1 MAAIEQR
8 EFRSRRGEDSFRA
21 VFEQAAVGVA
31 QVETKTGRFV
41 MVNQRYCDI
50 VGYTAE
56 ELTGLTIQAI
66 SYPDELPAN
75 EHFLA
80 LLKAGAIREFS
91 MEKRY
96 YRKDG
101 SIVWVDLTVS
111 AMWAPG
117 EEPDYHIAVVVDLTK
132 RKKAEDELRKFSRAV
147 EQSLSSVLITDS
159 NGKIEFVNPAFTR
172 LTGYTAAE
180 ALGRNPN
187 LVKSGAT
194 PVEQYQQMWQT
205 ITAGGEWQGQFQN
218 RRKDGEYYWVS
229 SSISAIK
236 NADGVIT
243 HYVAIE
249 DDITELK
256 RIETTLARQNEY
268 LSALHDVALGVLSRL
283 NLDDLLQALILRAG
297 QLLNTAHGFI
307 YLVDPVSD
315 ELVCRFGVGAFASQI
330 GWRMGPD
337 EGLAGKV
344 RRSGRLIVV
353 DDYRT
358 WAGRSSQIPVAT
370 VRAVV
375 GLPLSSGSRVFGVMV
390 IGHDSES
397 EACFGEDEVLLL
409 ERLAHLASIGI
420 ENARLFEETQRLF
433 RVEQQR
439 AAELAS
445 IVSVSEAMEQ
455 NVDVN
460 ALSRII
466 GDKIIEI
473 FRADAAAILLLDPQ
487 TNMIHPLYEF
497 DEGQYVES
505 VQPFPLGQGLTSW
518 VLSARQPLLLGTA
531 EEAAQYG
538 VYYPPESQ
546 AIHPQVTQS
555 YLGVPILV
563 GQRISGV
570 LAVHSYA
577 RSAFDRNSVR
587 LLSTLSTSI
596 GTALEKARLFAEMQK
611 AREEAEAANA
621 AKSGF
626 LANISHELRTPLNA
640 ILGFAELLRQDMSL
654 TTEQRDYLEI
664 INRSGANLLSMIND
678 VLEISKIES
687 GRATLREDN
696 FDLHLLLA
704 GIRDMFSLRAKEKGL
719 TLRCDHLG
727 EVPRYVRADEV
738 KLRHILH
745 NLLANA
751 IKFTRRGGVTLRVC
765 PIGGAAGGEMLQF
778 DVEDT
783 GPGIA
788 RHELAAIFEPFVQA
802 SLGQQTVE
810 GTGLGLAITREYVR
824 LMGGDI
830 RVSST
835 PGAGS
840 LFQFEVQ
847 VRAVGA
853 SEVRP
858 VVSARRVV
866 GIEQGQVA
874 RHGGPYRLLIAED
887 DEPSRRLLV
896 RLFEPLGVDVR
907 EAEDGRAAI
916 ANWRSW
922 KPDLIWMDMQMPL
935 IDGHEATRQIRAAGD
950 SGTVIVAVS
959 ASAFEEDRER
969 ALADGCDDFVR
980 KPFRAEELYEMLT
993 KHLGVRFIYEE
1004 QAPSPAVTSLPGG
1017 ELAVK
1022 SPAMPDLSGL
1032 PRALVAELRK
1042 ATILADT
1049 RRLLSAIDKV
1059 GEFDSALADELR
1071 SRARQFDYR
1080 SILSLIDGAGVKR

>member
-1 MAAIEQR
+1 MEAIEQ
-8 EFRSRRGEDSFRA
+8 EESRPSRGEDSFRA

-41 MVNQRYCDI
+41 MVNKRYCDI

-56 ELTGLTIQAI
+56 ELTGLTVQAI

-75 EHFLA
+75 ERYLA
-80 LLKAGAIREFS
+80 LMTAGAIREFS

-96 YRKDG
+96 YHKDG
-101 SIVWVDLTVS
+101 STVWVDLTVS

-159 NGKIEFVNPAFTR
+159 GGKIEFVNPAFTR
-172 LTGYTAAE
+172 LSGYTAAE
-180 ALGRNPN
+180 AIGRNPN
-187 LVKSGAT
+187 LLQSGET
-194 PVEQYQQMWQT
+194 PVEQYQQMWRT

-218 RRKDGEYYWVS
+218 RRKTGEHYWVS

-236 NADGVIT
+236 NEDGVIT

-256 RIETTLARQNEY
+256 RIELALARQNEY

-283 NLDDLLQALILRAG
+283 NLDDLLQSLILRAG

-307 YLVDPVSD
+307 YLVDPASD
-315 ELVCRFGVGAFASQI
+315 ELVCRFGAGAFASQT
-330 GWRMGPD
+330 GWRMGID

-344 RRSGRLIVV
+344 RRSGRPIVV
-353 DDYRT
+353 SDYRT

-397 EACFGEDEVLLL
+397 EAVFGEAEVLLL

-433 RVEQQR
+433 RGEQQR

-445 IVSVSEAMEQ
+445 IVSVSEALEQ
-455 NVDVN
+455 NVDMTV
-460 ALSRII
+460 LSRII

-473 FRADAAAILLLDPQ
+473 FRADAAAILLLDHQ

-497 DEGQYVES
+497 DDGRYVES
-505 VQPFPLGQGLTSW
+505 AQPFPLDQGLTSW
-518 VLSARQPLLLGTA
+518 VLSARQPLLIGTA

-538 VYYPPESQ
+538 VYFPPEPQ
-546 AIHPQVTQS
+546 AIHPPVTQS
-555 YLGVPILV
+555 YLGVPILADE
-563 GQRISGV
+563 RILGV
-570 LAVHSYA
+570 LAVHSCS
-577 RSAFDRNSVR
+577 RHAFDRNTVR
-587 LLSTLSTSI
+587 LLSTLCTTI
-596 GTALEKARLFAEMQK
+596 GSALEKARLFAEMQK

-621 AKSGF
+621 SKSSF
-626 LANISHELRTPLNA
+626 LANVSHELRTPLNA
-640 ILGFAELLRQDMSL
+640 ILGFAELLRQDNSL
-654 TTEQRDYLEI
+654 TADQRDYLEI

-687 GRATLREDN
+687 GRVTLREDN
-696 FDLHLLLA
+696 FDLHALLA
-704 GIRDMFSLRAKEKGL
+704 NIRDMFSLRAKEKGL
-719 TLRCDHLG
+719 TLKCDRLG
-727 EVPRYVRADEV
+727 EVPRYVRSDEV

-751 IKFTRRGGVTLRVC
+751 IKFTRRGSVTLRVC
-765 PIGGAAGGEMLQF
+765 PISSEGGVGMLQF

-788 RHELAAIFEPFVQA
+788 SHELATIFEPFVQA

-830 RVSST
+830 RVDST
-835 PGAGS
+835 PGTGS
-840 LFQFEVQ
+840 LFQFEIR
-847 VRAVGA
+847 VRSVGA
-853 SEVRP
+853 AEVRP
-858 VVSARRVV
+858 MAPARRVV
-866 GIEQGQVA
+866 GIEPGQVA
-874 RHGGPYRLLIAED
+874 GHGGAYRLLIAED
-887 DEPSRRLLV
+887 DEPSRRLLAGH
-896 RLFEPLGVDVR
+896 FKPLGVDIK
-907 EAEDGRAAI
+907 EAKDGRETFEI
-916 ANWRSW
+916 WQNW
-922 KPDLIWMDMQMPL
+922 KPDLIWMDMHMPG
-935 IDGHEATRQIRAAGD
+935 IDGHEATRKIRDTGD
-950 SGTVIVAVS
+950 SGTVIVAIS

-969 ALADGCDDFVR
+969 ALAEGCDDFVR
-980 KPFRAEELYEMLT
+980 KPYRGEVLFDMLA
-993 KHLGVRFIYEE
+993 KHLGVRFMYEE
-1004 QAPSPAVTSLPGG
+1004 QASPLPVTASPGG
-1017 ELAVK
+1017 ESAVK
-1022 SPAMPDLSGL
+1022 LPALPDLSGL
-1032 PRALVAELRK
+1032 PQGVVAELRK

-1049 RRLLSAIDKV
+1049 RRLLSAIDEVSKY
-1059 GEFDSALADELR
+1059 DPALAKDLR
-1071 SRARQFDYR
+1071 GHARHFDYR
-1080 SILSLIDGAGVKR
+1080 SILTAIDGQD

>member
-31 QVETKTGRFV
+31 QIETKTSRFV

-56 ELTGLTIQAI
+56 ELIGLTIQEI
-66 SYPDELPAN
+66 SYPDDLPAN
-75 EHFLA
+75 ERNLK
-80 LLKAGAIREFS
+80 LLRAGAIREFS

-101 SIVWVDLTVS
+101 GIVWVELTVS

-117 EEPDYHIAVVVDLTK
+117 EVPDYHIAVVVDLTR

-172 LTGYTAAE
+172 LTGYTVSE
-180 ALGRNPN
+180 AIGRNPN

-256 RIETTLARQNEY
+256 RIERALARQNEY

-283 NLDDLLQALILRAG
+283 DLDDLLQALILRAG

-307 YLVDPVSD
+307 YLVDPVSN
-315 ELVCRFGVGAFASQI
+315 ELVCRFGVGAYAAQI

-433 RVEQQR
+433 RAEQRR
-439 AAELAS
+439 AAELAI
-445 IVSVSEAMEQ
+445 IVSVSEALEQ
-455 NVDVN
+455 NVDVS
-460 ALSRII
+460 ALSRIV

-473 FRADAAAILLLDPQ
+473 FRADAAAILLLDAQ
-487 TNMIHPLYEF
+487 TNLIYPLYEF
-497 DEGQYVES
+497 DEGQYFEN
-505 VQPFPLGQGLTSW
+505 VQPFPLGTGLTSW
-518 VLSARQPLLLGTA
+518 ILSARQPLLLGTA
-531 EEAAQYG
+531 DEATRHG

-546 AIHPQVTQS
+546 ANHPQVTQS
-555 YLGVPILV
+555 YVGVPILV
-563 GQRISGV
+563 GERIWGV

-577 RSAFDRNSVR
+577 RYAFDRNSVR

-696 FDLHLLLA
+696 FDLHWLLA
-704 GIRDMFSLRAKEKGL
+704 SIRDMFSLRAREKGL

-727 EVPRYVRADEV
+727 EVPRYVRTDEV
-738 KLRHILH
+738 KLRHILN

-751 IKFTRRGGVTLRVC
+751 VKFTQRGGVILRVC
-765 PIGGAAGGEMLQF
+765 PLNRAGGMEMLQF
-778 DVEDT
+778 EVEDT

-788 RHELAAIFEPFVQA
+788 QQDLEAIFEPFVQA
-802 SLGQQTVE
+802 ALGQQTVE
-810 GTGLGLAITREYVR
+810 GTGLGLAISREYVR

-840 LFQFEVQ
+840 LFQFEIR
-847 VRAVGA
+847 VRAVGDA
-853 SEVRP
+853 EVQP
-858 VVSARRVV
+858 VAPTRRVV

-887 DEPSRRLLV
+887 DEPGRRLLV
-896 RLFEPLGVDVR
+896 RLFEPLGVDIR
-907 EAEDGRAAI
+907 EAQDGRESI
-916 ANWRSW
+916 AKWRSW
-922 KPDLIWMDMQMPL
+922 KPDLIWMDMQMPV

-950 SGTVIVAVS
+950 RATVIVAIS
-959 ASAFEEDRER
+959 ASAFEQDRER
-969 ALADGCDDFVR
+969 VLAEGCDDFVR
-980 KPFRAEELYEMLT
+980 KPFRAEELFEMLA
-993 KHLGVRFIYEE
+993 KHLGVRFTYEDV
-1004 QAPSPAVTSLPGG
+1004 APAAAVISSHGDEP
-1017 ELAVK
+1017 AVK
-1022 SPAMPDLSGL
+1022 SPALADLSGV
-1032 PRALVAELRK
+1032 PPALVAELRK

-1049 RRLLSAIDKV
+1049 RRLLTAIDQV
-1059 GEFDSALADELR
+1059 SRLDPALADDLR
-1071 SRARQFDYR
+1071 SRARRFDYR
-1080 SILSLIDGAGVKR
+1080 SILAMIDGAGVKR